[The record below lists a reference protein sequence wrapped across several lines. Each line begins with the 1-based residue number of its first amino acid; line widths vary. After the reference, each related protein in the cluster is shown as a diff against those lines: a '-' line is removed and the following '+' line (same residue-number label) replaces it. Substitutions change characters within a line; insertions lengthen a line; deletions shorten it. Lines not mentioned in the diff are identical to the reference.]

1 MHIFIVK
8 SYLFIAISHSKYTQY
23 DFLESYRVIHDLL
36 RLNGL
41 FYLKLRFFTNFFVT
55 RGKSVCYEV

>member
-8 SYLFIAISHSKYTQY
+8 SYLFIAILHSN

-41 FYLKLRFFTNFFVT
+41 FYLKLRFFTNFFIT
-55 RGKSVCYEV
+55 RGKLVCYEV